1 MIYGSETLGGH
12 MSVNELDGTNGFKIK
27 GSVANVGLMA
37 QKAEEYGSHDKTFEI
52 RYGGHNYTFE
62 CLECAIHRLA
72 PQCAHCGCRVIGHGV
87 EADGVIY
94 CCAHCTRAH
103 GQTEVRDRVDHG

>member
-1 MIYGSETLGGH
+1 
-12 MSVNELDGTNGFKIK
+12 MSTQAQAPEFPPATAGD
-27 GSVANVGLMA
+27 VAACDVCGNR
-37 QKAEEYGSHDKTFEI
+37 YDKTFEI
-52 RYGGHNYTFE
+52 RYGGHNYTFD